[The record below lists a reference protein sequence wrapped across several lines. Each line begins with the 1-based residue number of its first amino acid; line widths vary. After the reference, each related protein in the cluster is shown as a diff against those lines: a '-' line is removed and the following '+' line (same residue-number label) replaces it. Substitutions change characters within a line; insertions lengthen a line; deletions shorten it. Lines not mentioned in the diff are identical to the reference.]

1 MQGGGLASIRR
12 NKLTLIVPAIGAA
25 SRPAGG
31 RYHITMPPQTL
42 IDWPLM

>member
-1 MQGGGLASIRR
+1 MGPLQNLPHAHRPRHRR
-12 NKLTLIVPAIGAA
+12 RVL
-25 SRPAGG
+25 SGG